1 MESFMTMRGKEQAT
15 PQKTKSQLEGES
27 QELSQQLENL
37 RRDLAELGTTV
48 RALAQE
54 GSATAQR
61 SVRETTDKI
70 ARRGQELAED
80 ARTAGQQAVEH
91 GSEIFKDKYSE
102 FETTVRRHPT
112 TAVAVALGLGYLA
125 GLISRNRS

>member
-1 MESFMTMRGKEQAT
+1 MTMRGKEDST

-27 QELSQQLENL
+27 RELSQQVENL
-37 RRDLAELGTTV
+37 RNDLAELGKTV
-48 RALAQE
+48 RALAKE
-54 GSATAQR
+54 GSSTAQR
-61 SVRETTDKI
+61 GVRETADRLS
-70 ARRGQELAED
+70 RRGQELAED
-80 ARTAGQQAVEH
+80 AKTAGQQAVDY
-91 GSEIFKDKYSE
+91 GSEIFRDKYNE

>member
-1 MESFMTMRGKEQAT
+1 MTTRGKEEAVPGTSPGLAQRDME
-15 PQKTKSQLEGES
+15 PR
-27 QELSQQLENL
+27 ELSRQVENL
-37 RRDLAELGTTV
+37 RKDLADLSTTV
-48 RALAQE
+48 RAIAQA

-61 SVRETTDKI
+61 AARDKTEGL

-80 ARTAGQQAVEH
+80 ARTAGQQAVEY

-112 TAVAVALGLGYLA
+112 TAVAVALGVGYLA
-125 GLISRNRS
+125 GLVSRNRS

>member
-80 ARTAGQQAVEH
+80 ARTAGQQAVEY
-91 GSEIFKDKYSE
+91 GSEIFKDKYNE
-102 FETTVRRHPT
+102 FESTVRRHPM

-125 GLISRNRS
+125 GLITRNRS

>member
-1 MESFMTMRGKEQAT
+1 MTMRGKEDPAT
-15 PQKTKSQLEGES
+15 QTKAEMES
-27 QELSQQLENL
+27 ESKELSKQVENL
-37 RRDLAELGTTV
+37 RNDLAELGKTV
-48 RALAQE
+48 RSLAQE
-54 GSATAQR
+54 GSVSAQR
-61 SVRETTDKI
+61 GVRETTERLT
-70 ARRGQELAED
+70 RRGQELADD

-91 GSEIFKDKYSE
+91 GSEMVKEKYSE

>member
-1 MESFMTMRGKEQAT
+1 MTMRGKEEGN
-15 PQKTKSQLEGES
+15 PQKAQCVGQ
-27 QELSQQLENL
+27 QELAKQVDNL
-37 RRDLAELGTTV
+37 RKDLADLGHTV

-54 GSATAQR
+54 SSTSAKRT
-61 SVRETTDKI
+61 VRDTTERL

-80 ARTAGQQAVEH
+80 ARTAGQQAVEY

-125 GLISRNRS
+125 GLLSRDRS

>member
-1 MESFMTMRGKEQAT
+1 MTMRGKEEAN
-15 PQKTKSQLEGES
+15 PQKPQSVGQ
-27 QELSQQLENL
+27 QELAKQVDNL
-37 RRDLAELGTTV
+37 RKDLADLGNTV

-54 GSATAQR
+54 SSTSAQR
-61 SVRETTDKI
+61 TVRDTTERL

-80 ARTAGQQAVEH
+80 ARTAGQQAVEY

-125 GLISRNRS
+125 GLLSRDRS

>member
-1 MESFMTMRGKEQAT
+1 MTMRGKED

-27 QELSQQLENL
+27 RELAEQVENL
-37 RRDLAELGTTV
+37 RNDLVELGKTV
-48 RALAQE
+48 RSLAKE
-54 GSATAQR
+54 GTSTAQR
-61 SVRETTDKI
+61 GVRETADKLT
-70 ARRGQELAED
+70 RRGQELADD
-80 ARTAGQQAVEH
+80 AKTAGQQAVDY
-91 GSEIFKDKYSE
+91 GSEVFRDKYGE

>member
-1 MESFMTMRGKEQAT
+1 MTMRGKDEAVS
-15 PQKTKSQLEGES
+15 QKAQGLAR
-27 QELSQQLENL
+27 QEADSGDLARQLENL
-37 RRDLAELGTTV
+37 RKDLAELGGTV

-61 SVRETTDKI
+61 SVRDTTDRL

-80 ARTAGQQAVEH
+80 AKTAGQQAVDY
-91 GSEIFKDKYSE
+91 GSEIFRDKYSE
-102 FETTVRRHPT
+102 FEATVRRHPT

-125 GLISRNRS
+125 GLLSRNRS

>member
-1 MESFMTMRGKEQAT
+1 MAVRGKEDAGRERT
-15 PQKTKSQLEGES
+15 KTQLDVES

-37 RRDLAELGTTV
+37 RNDLAELATTV

-61 SVRETTDKI
+61 SVRETTDRI

-80 ARTAGQQAVEH
+80 ARTAGQQAVEY

-112 TAVAVALGLGYLA
+112 TAVAIALGLGYLV

>member
-1 MESFMTMRGKEQAT
+1 MRGKEQAT

-70 ARRGQELAED
+70 ARRGQELAKD
-80 ARTAGQQAVEH
+80 ARTAGQQAVEY